1 MIRKFLWE
9 KMYHINQLRFRS
21 DCSMMMNYSKD
32 LKFMRTIIK
41 FKKNHLLIIEIMILL
56 INFNLINKNILS
68 TKYKQKIKMT
78 KNKSVNKF
86 NLLKNNNFK
95 KTIIS

>member
-1 MIRKFLWE
+1 MIRKFLWD
-9 KMYHINQLRFRS
+9 KMSHINQLRFRS

-32 LKFMRTIIK
+32 LKFMRTIIN

-56 INFNLINKNILS
+56 INFNLININILL

>member
-1 MIRKFLWE
+1 MIRKFLWD
-9 KMYHINQLRFRS
+9 KMSHINQLRFRS

-32 LKFMRTIIK
+32 LKFMRTIIN